1 MTPNYLYD
9 HSANLILYWER
20 QGTFWRHLDISYRF
34 LCIWHV
40 CKMSVGVV
48 MVITEK
54 ERLYSG
60 MMLCFVWDLN
70 QYFVEV
76 ELKSFK
82 YKDHLSSLCHDK
94 LSCIPHT
101 CKYSTTTILNNL
113 CGVWS
118 EIKLS
123 TLWLGPHIVL
133 RYSSGLYVDIVFKDE
148 AKLKW
153 FFIWLLFW
161 QDSMY
166 QCTIFWRYYY
176 IRMKYVCSQKTFN
189 ILRFECQKKECH
201 NKNK

>member
-101 CKYSTTTILNNL
+101 CKY
-113 CGVWS
+113 
-118 EIKLS
+118 
-123 TLWLGPHIVL
+123 
-133 RYSSGLYVDIVFKDE
+133 
-148 AKLKW
+148 
-153 FFIWLLFW
+153 
-161 QDSMY
+161 
-166 QCTIFWRYYY
+166 YYY
-176 IRMKYVCSQKTFN
+176 TQQFMWSLVR
-189 ILRFECQKKECH
+189 KKIEHPLTWPSHCA
-201 NKNK
+201 

>member
-1 MTPNYLYD
+1 MIPNYLYD

-48 MVITEK
+48 MVITERERER

-76 ELKSFK
+76 ELKRALNTKIIYHHCAMTNFHVYLIHVSK
-82 YKDHLSSLCHDK
+82 YYYYTQQFMWSLVRK
-94 LSCIPHT
+94 
-101 CKYSTTTILNNL
+101 
-113 CGVWS
+113 
-118 EIKLS
+118 KLS

-133 RYSSGLYVDIVFKDE
+133 RYSSGLYVGIVFKDE
-148 AKLKW
+148 AKLAW

-166 QCTIFWRYYY
+166 
-176 IRMKYVCSQKTFN
+176 
-189 ILRFECQKKECH
+189 
-201 NKNK
+201 